1 MSTETESETAEAGNI
16 DVDESFH
23 VRDEGSANWVL
34 RKIIE
39 ARAYREHVAK
49 WAAAETVRAE
59 RQEAFLLHRFGSELE
74 SWAREQIGK
83 QHGRRRSLAL
93 PAGILGFRQE
103 PMKLLVLDERALVGW
118 CRAHLPVAIKATES
132 LLKSEIQS
140 YIKQSGEVPAGAEI
154 GGGSERFFIK

>member
-1 MSTETESETAEAGNI
+1 MSTESESDIAEAVNI
-16 DVDESFH
+16 DLDDTFH

-39 ARAYREHVAK
+39 ARAYRERVAK

-83 QHGRRRSLAL
+83 QHGRRRSIAL
-93 PAGILGFRQE
+93 PTGVIGFRQE
-103 PMKLLVLDERALVGW
+103 PTKLLVLDERALVAW
-118 CRAHLPVAIKATES
+118 CRTHLPAALKVSES
-132 LLKSEIQS
+132 MLKTEIQAH
-140 YIKQSGEVPAGAEI
+140 IKTTGECPAGAEI
-154 GGGSERFFIK
+154 GGGSERFYIK